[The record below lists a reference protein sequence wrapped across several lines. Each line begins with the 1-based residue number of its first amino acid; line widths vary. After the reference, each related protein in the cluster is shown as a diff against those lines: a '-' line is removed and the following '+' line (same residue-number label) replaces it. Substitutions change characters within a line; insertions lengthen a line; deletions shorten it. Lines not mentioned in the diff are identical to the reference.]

1 MKTEQ
6 LLIQPHG
13 TKIGGMTLTVKTCK
27 KSWQVGEVWWHQVVF
42 MDETGEIPADVK
54 IGKYIPIH
62 GASDIKVIVSEVRD
76 AEYLG
81 KPRKILVVDQYE
93 VQAQTVD
100 DYYAEPD
107 QAYRANMREIRS
119 KIRHGLI
126 CSDRSAGYRVTG
138 KKEIENYQLE
148 IVFWA
153 EFILTGK
160 LAYLHEQSPENEYS
174 GKDYFDAEELKQEQK
189 LEREQK

>member
-1 MKTEQ
+1 MDITQ
-6 LLIQPHG
+6 LQLQPHG

-27 KSWQVGEVWWHQVVF
+27 KTWQVGEVWWHQVVF
-42 MDETGEIPADVK
+42 MDKTGEMPADVK
-54 IGKYIPIH
+54 IGTYIPIH
-62 GASDIKVIVSEVRD
+62 RASDIRIIVSEVRD

-81 KPRKILVVDQYE
+81 KSRKILVVDQYE
-93 VQAQTVD
+93 VKTQMID

-107 QAYRANMREIRS
+107 QAYQANMREIRG

-138 KKEIENYQLE
+138 KKEVENYQME
-148 IVFWA
+148 IAFWA

-160 LAYLHEQSPENEYS
+160 YIMPEQLADLHEQGPENEYD
-174 GKDYFDAEELKQEQK
+174 GKDYFDAEEP
-189 LEREQK
+189 